1 MSKDRFSDQANAYA
15 LYRPVYPKAL
25 FEYIVSFVKEKDLAW
40 DCATGNGQSALPLSN
55 YFKKVVAS
63 DISQKQLDHAP
74 VKDNI
79 EYVKCSAEETP
90 FSENYFDLITISQAY
105 HWMNWSKFH
114 AEAKRVG
121 KNECVVAVWMY
132 DLISSEEEKINS
144 LIRHFYKNIT
154 GPYWDAERKHVDNTY
169 SSVQFDFAPLPVK
182 NFSIETEF
190 TLQQLLGYF
199 STWSATQNFI
209 KAKGYAPVDE
219 IKSEFFAL
227 WNDEQSKHFYFPLVL
242 KLGKIIK

>member
-25 FEYIVSFVKEKDLAW
+25 FDYIVSFVKEKDVAW
-40 DCATGNGQSALPLSN
+40 DCATGNGQSAIPLSN
-55 YFKKVVAS
+55 YFKRVIAS
-63 DISQKQLDHAP
+63 DISQKQLDQAP
-74 VKDNI
+74 VRDNI

-90 FSENYFDLITISQAY
+90 FSENVFDLITISQAY

-114 AEAKRVG
+114 TEANRVG

-132 DLISSEEEKINS
+132 DLISSEEEKINL

-154 GPYWDAERKHVDNTY
+154 GPYWDEERKHVDNNY

-182 NFSIETEF
+182 DFFIETEF
-190 TLQQLLGYF
+190 TLEQLLGYF

-209 KAKGYAPVDE
+209 KANGYSPVDE
-219 IKSEFFAL
+219 IKSESIAL
-227 WNDEQSKHFYFPLVL
+227 WNDEQAKHFYFPLVL